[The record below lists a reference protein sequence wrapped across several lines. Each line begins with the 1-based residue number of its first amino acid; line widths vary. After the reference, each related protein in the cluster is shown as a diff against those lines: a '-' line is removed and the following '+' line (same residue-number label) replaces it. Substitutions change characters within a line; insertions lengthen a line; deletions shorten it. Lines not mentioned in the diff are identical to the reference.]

1 MKIIFRGLT
10 LLLFFSCTEK
20 ASEQIGEGAIQIQTY
35 TENQLDNL
43 QITLDTLKVD
53 VGEELVISSAYY
65 GFGLSEDGKSIFF
78 SESQSS
84 EIHEIDLAELK
95 LIRRIPFEKDG
106 PNRAPDFVES
116 FDVLPGDEFMLA
128 NYAIQAIYN
137 DQAEKIQ
144 DLKLQAEEYDGIDES
159 LGGLHSSLEVS
170 PDKKK
175 AFSLPAPFGE
185 FTAGLAVLDLE
196 SKTGEL
202 LDLPALDLT
211 QNFQVTFSQNGGMT
225 TSGDMIRMKKIKNQ
239 LVIYSGSTADIYLYD
254 MQSDSLMLLKFDHQ
268 LVENQKKGT
277 FKTQAASQEERREIS
292 AQIQRQIS
300 FYGFIWDE
308 SRQQYFRFGVKKNG
322 LRETREPLPDDVYL
336 FSYDPDFNL
345 LGEKKIEELSNV
357 FFNGFFFDG
366 KIYNYRPVD
375 EDPGFVVMTLEF

>member
-20 ASEQIGEGAIQIQTY
+20 VSDQNEEGVLQTESY
-35 TENQLDNL
+35 TENQLENL
-43 QITLDTLKVD
+43 QITLDTLKVH
-53 VGEELVISSAYY
+53 VGDELVNSSAYY

-84 EIHEIDLAELK
+84 EIHEVDLADLK
-95 LIRRIPFEKDG
+95 LLRRIPFEKDG
-106 PNRAPDFVES
+106 PNRAPNFVES

-159 LGGLHSSLEVS
+159 LGGLHSSLAVS

-202 LDLPALDLT
+202 LKLPALDLT

-225 TSGDMIRMKKIKNQ
+225 TSGDMIRMEKIKDQ

-254 MQSDSLMLLKFDHQ
+254 MPSDSLMLLKFDHQ

-277 FKTQAASQEERREIS
+277 FKTQAASQEERVEIS
-292 AQIQRQIS
+292 GEIRKQIN
-300 FYGFIWDE
+300 FYEFIWDE
-308 SRQQYFRFGVKKNG
+308 SRQQYFRFGAKENG
-322 LRETREPLPDDVYL
+322 LNESGERLPVDVYL
-336 FSYDPDFNL
+336 FSYDSDFNL
-345 LGEKKIEELSNV
+345 LGEKKVEELPNL
-357 FFNGFFFDG
+357 FFNSFFFDG

-375 EDPGFVVMTLEF
+375 EDPGFVLMTLEF

>member
-1 MKIIFRGLT
+1 MLGCSNQSIENELD
-10 LLLFFSCTEK
+10 
-20 ASEQIGEGAIQIQTY
+20 QAIQTQTY
-35 TENQLDNL
+35 TENQLENL
-43 QITLDTLKVD
+43 QITLDTVKVD

-65 GFGLSEDGKSIFF
+65 GFGLSEDAQSIFF

-95 LIRRIPFEKDG
+95 LLRRIPFEKDG

-116 FDVLPGDEFMLA
+116 FDVLPEDEFMLG

-159 LGGLHSSLEVS
+159 LGGLYTYVAIS

-211 QNFQVTFSQNGGMT
+211 QNFRVTFSQNGGMT
-225 TSGDMIRMKKIKNQ
+225 TSGDMIRMEKIMEQ

-254 MQSDSLMLLKFDHQ
+254 MPSDSLILVKFNHQ

-277 FKTQAASQEERREIS
+277 FKTQVASQEERVEIS
-292 AQIQRQIS
+292 GQIRKQIN
-300 FYGFIWDE
+300 FYGFMWDE
-308 SRQQYFRFGVKKNG
+308 SRQQYFRFGAKENG
-322 LRETREPLPDDVYL
+322 LNESGEKLPVDVYL
-336 FSYDPDFNL
+336 FSYDSDFNL
-345 LGEKKIEELSNV
+345 LGEKKVEELPNL
-357 FFNGFFFDG
+357 FFNPFFFNG

>member
-20 ASEQIGEGAIQIQTY
+20 ASEQIGEGAIQTQTY
-35 TENQLDNL
+35 TKNQLDNL

-95 LIRRIPFEKDG
+95 LLRRIPFEKDG

-116 FDVLPGDEFMLA
+116 FDVLPNNEFLLA
-128 NYAIQAIYN
+128 NYAVQAIFN
-137 DQAEKIQ
+137 EEAEKIF

-159 LGGLHSSLEVS
+159 LGGLYSSLAVS

-185 FTAGLAVLDLE
+185 FTAGLAFLDLE

-225 TSGDMIRMKKIKNQ
+225 TSGDMIRMEKIKDQ

-308 SRQQYFRFGVKKNG
+308 SRQQYFRFGVMKNG
-322 LRETREPLPDDVYL
+322 LRETGEPLPDDVYL

>member
-20 ASEQIGEGAIQIQTY
+20 ASEQIAEGAIQTQTY
-35 TENQLDNL
+35 TENQLENL

-53 VGEELVISSAYY
+53 VGEELVNSSAYY

-84 EIHEIDLAELK
+84 EIHEIDLGEMK
-95 LIRRIPFEKDG
+95 LLRRIPFEKDG

-144 DLKLQAEEYDGIDES
+144 DLKLRAEEYDEIDES
-159 LGGLHSSLEVS
+159 LGGLYTYVAIS

-202 LDLPALDLT
+202 LKLPALDLT
-211 QNFQVTFSQNGGMT
+211 QNFRVTFSQNGGIT
-225 TSGDMIRMKKIKNQ
+225 TSGDMIRMEKIKDQ
-239 LVIYSGSTADIYLYD
+239 LVIYSGSTADFYLYD
-254 MQSDSLMLLKFDHQ
+254 MPSDSLMLLKFDHQ

-277 FKTQAASQEERREIS
+277 FKTQAGSQEERVEIS
-292 AQIQRQIS
+292 GEIRKQIN
-300 FYGFIWDE
+300 FYGFIWDDT
-308 SRQQYFRFGVKKNG
+308 RQQYFRFGIKGNG
-322 LRETREPLPDDVYL
+322 TNDSGEPRPSDVFL
-336 FSYDPDFNL
+336 FSYDQDFNL
-345 LGEKKIEELSNV
+345 LGEKKIEGLSNV

-366 KIYNYRPVD
+366 KIYNYRPVE
-375 EDPGFVVMTLEF
+375 EDPGFVVMTLNY